1 MIKTILAL
9 FVALTALTLYM
20 GKDIPAEEYERAV
33 LVRSAVQYR
42 PGSDMVSTIRVYSDS
57 TRMRC
62 EYIVDPLHL
71 TEAVEALQI
80 KLFMEQNGIYDER
93 LDYNMRARWHHI
105 KRELGCKWI
114 KRSGSWGSL
123 KRRAQ

>member
-1 MIKTILAL
+1 MKGYKMKLICIGAAIA
-9 FVALTALTLYM
+9 FMALTLYM

-62 EYIVDPLHL
+62 EYIVDPRH
-71 TEAVEALQI
+71 TREAAEALQI
-80 KLFMEQNGIYDER
+80 KLYMEQNGIYDER
-93 LDYNMRARWHHI
+93 LDYNMRAR
-105 KRELGCKWI
+105 
-114 KRSGSWGSL
+114 
-123 KRRAQ
+123 